1 MKALDYVKIIAATFS
16 VFFFGIL
23 LNLPQGIVVFSSIA
37 ALFVA
42 VSLHVFHEDQKK
54 REEAAKQA
62 EKQFYEECRSYQITS
77 LADLKFSANSL
88 PMPTN

>member
-1 MKALDYVKIIAATFS
+1 MQPAYCFLIIYVVICAKPSFRLEVIRMKALDYVKIIAATFS

-42 VSLHVFHEDQKK
+42 VSLHVFHDFKTDTV
-54 REEAAKQA
+54 
-62 EKQFYEECRSYQITS
+62 FTI
-77 LADLKFSANSL
+77 
-88 PMPTN
+88 

>member
-62 EKQFYEECRSYQITS
+62 EKQYYMYQYNYNTFFPFVN
-77 LADLKFSANSL
+77 LFL
-88 PMPTN
+88 